1 MKFPEYSHQLP
12 AELASYRQPF
22 GKLAGALDSDPVF
35 CLIGYLA
42 VNIARLTSES
52 SNKTIVVSIAG
63 AQGTGKS
70 TMSRLLASML
80 QDCFNTSTT
89 TLSLDDFYLPL
100 EYRQQVAVDIHPL
113 LGVRGV
119 PGTHDL
125 ALMEKVLTDLLQGRS
140 AEVPVFDKGE
150 DDRSSRWQ
158 EAEPAAV
165 ILCEGWCWGAVPEP
179 QERLMHPIN
188 DLERTQDP
196 DGLWRRY
203 VNEQLSR
210 YQSVFRA
217 SAQVFFM
224 APSIE
229 AIVRWRFQQE
239 RELATRG
246 GGSKMMTEME
256 VRQFVAYYERITGW
270 MLEEMAGRASV
281 VVSLDERHAIQD
293 VLVN

>member
-1 MKFPEYSHQLP
+1 MKFPEYTRRLP
-12 AELASYRQPF
+12 PELASYAQQF
-22 GKLAGALDSDPVF
+22 GKLAGALGSDTVF

-42 VNIARLTSES
+42 VNIARLASES
-52 SNKTIVVSIAG
+52 INKTIVVSIAG

-70 TMSRLLASML
+70 TMSRLLASVL
-80 QDCFNTSTT
+80 QDCFNTSTS
-89 TLSLDDFYLPL
+89 TLSLDDFYLPRRT
-100 EYRQQVAVDIHPL
+100 RQQVADDIHPL

-125 ALMEKVLTDLLQGRS
+125 WLMKKVLTDLLQGRS
-140 AEVPVFDKGE
+140 AQVPVFDKGE

-158 EAEPAAV
+158 EVEPATV

-179 QERLMHPIN
+179 EERLMQPVN
-188 DLERTQDP
+188 NLERTQDP
-196 DGLWRRY
+196 DGLWRSY
-203 VNEQLSR
+203 VNEQLSQ

-239 RELATRG
+239 RELANLG
-246 GGSKMMTEME
+246 GGSKTMTEME
-256 VRQFVAYYERITGW
+256 VRLFITYYERITSW

-281 VVSLDERHAIQD
+281 AVSLDESHSIVD

>member
-1 MKFPEYSHQLP
+1 MK
-12 AELASYRQPF
+12 
-22 GKLAGALDSDPVF
+22 
-35 CLIGYLA
+35 
-42 VNIARLTSES
+42 
-52 SNKTIVVSIAG
+52 
-63 AQGTGKS
+63 
-70 TMSRLLASML
+70 
-80 QDCFNTSTT
+80 
-89 TLSLDDFYLPL
+89 
-100 EYRQQVAVDIHPL
+100 
-113 LGVRGV
+113 
-119 PGTHDL
+119 
-125 ALMEKVLTDLLQGRS
+125 KVLTDLLQGRS
-140 AEVPVFDKGE
+140 AQVPVFDKGE

-158 EAEPAAV
+158 EVEPATV

-179 QERLMHPIN
+179 EERLMQPVN

-203 VNEQLSR
+203 VNEQLSQ

-239 RELATRG
+239 QELASRG
-246 GGSKMMTEME
+246 AGSKTMTEME
-256 VRQFVAYYERITGW
+256 VRLFITYYERITSW

-281 VVSLDERHAIQD
+281 AVSLNESHSIVD

>member
-1 MKFPEYSHQLP
+1 VKFPEYTRQLP
-12 AELASYRQPF
+12 PELASYARQF
-22 GKLAGALDSDPVF
+22 RKLAGALGSDTVF

-42 VNIARLTSES
+42 VNIARLASES
-52 SNKTIVVSIAG
+52 INKTIVVSIAG

-70 TMSRLLASML
+70 TMSRLLESVL
-80 QDCFNTSTT
+80 QDCFYTSTS
-89 TLSLDDFYLPL
+89 TLSLDDFYLPRGT
-100 EYRQQVAVDIHPL
+100 RQQVAVDIHPL

-119 PGTHDL
+119 PGTHDIW
-125 ALMEKVLTDLLQGRS
+125 LMKKVLTDLLQGRS
-140 AEVPVFDKGE
+140 AQVPVFDKGE

-158 EAEPAAV
+158 EVEPATV

-179 QERLMHPIN
+179 EERLMQPVN

-203 VNEQLSR
+203 VNEQLSQ

-239 RELATRG
+239 QELASRG
-246 GGSKMMTEME
+246 AGSKTMTEME
-256 VRQFVAYYERITGW
+256 VRLFITYYERITSW

-281 VVSLDERHAIQD
+281 AVSLNESHSIVD